1 MTKLRIQGAF
11 QRLILAASVAAF
23 CMVALAPALAHA
35 RNSAPATQPGGA
47 AILMAD
53 GTDPV
58 PPPPPMPWR
67 EATA

>member
-23 CMVALAPALAHA
+23 CMVALAPALSHA
-35 RNSAPATQPGGA
+35 RNSAPATQPSGT

-53 GTDPV
+53 GGDPV
-58 PPPPPMPWR
+58 PPPVPVPWLV
-67 EATA
+67 AVA